1 MEYKINENTTY
12 VDGGYNSESIRYSQK
27 DGANL
32 TVEFYHES
40 TRDGDYISDYHE
52 YNGVKVSIQKPK
64 PIEASKEEK
73 APEVNRARQNVFK
86 KLFAK
91 KQKTQDMT
99 SQQKSSSEEEAFSTE
114 DLFHMN
120 FSAKREYRS
129 GEEYYIEL
137 DEFIKKPIALKP
149 EYQEIGKV
157 IEEARQTILTDGH
170 RLRKEARQ
178 KAQEAKAQEKA
189 DREQK
194 MAQERSVLDKQFAD
208 KIKDFYGK

>member
-1 MEYKINENTTY
+1 MEYKIDENTTY
-12 VDGGYNSESIRYSQK
+12 VDGGCHSESIRYNRK
-27 DGANL
+27 DGSSL
-32 TVEFYHES
+32 TVEFYHDSEC
-40 TRDGDYISDYHE
+40 GGYASDNSE
-52 YNGVKVSIQKPK
+52 YNGVKISIQKPK
-64 PIEASKEEK
+64 PIEAPKEEK

-114 DLFHMN
+114 ELFHHT
-120 FSAKREYRS
+120 FSARGEYRK
-129 GEEYYIEL
+129 GEEYCIEL
-137 DEFIKKPIALKP
+137 DEFIQKPIALKP

-170 RLRKEARQ
+170 KLREEARQ

-189 DREQK
+189 DWKQK
-194 MAQERSVLDKQFAD
+194 ESQERSVLDKQIAD

>member
-1 MEYKINENTTY
+1 MEYKIDENTTY

-64 PIEASKEEK
+64 QIEESKEEK

-114 DLFHMN
+114 KLFHQKFN
-120 FSAKREYRS
+120 AKREYRM
-129 GEEYYIEL
+129 GEEYYIKL
-137 DEFIKKPIALKP
+137 DEFIQKPIPLKP
-149 EYQEIGKV
+149 EWQEVGKM
-157 IEEARQTILTDGH
+157 IEKARQTILTDGH
-170 RLRKEARQ
+170 RLREEAIQ
-178 KAQEAKAQEKA
+178 KAQRAEAQKKA

-194 MAQERSVLDKQFAD
+194 EARERSMLDQQVAD
-208 KIKDFYGK
+208 KIKGYGL